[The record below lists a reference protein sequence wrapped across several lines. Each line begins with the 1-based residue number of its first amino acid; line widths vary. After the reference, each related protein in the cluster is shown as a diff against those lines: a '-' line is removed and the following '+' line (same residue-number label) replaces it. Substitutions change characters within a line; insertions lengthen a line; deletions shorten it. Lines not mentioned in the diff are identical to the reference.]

1 MFAST
6 YPAGGGTA
14 FDISVGVKVWRQL
27 AFGAG
32 VSLFSRQDELQVTAQ
47 LPHPFH
53 FDQPRRIT
61 GTAQGLTREETA
73 GHVQAMWVA
82 PVGQRVEIAVFGG
95 PSFVSVTQDMATG
108 ITFTQGYPYDT
119 AAFTGIQRRM
129 LSESAIG
136 FNVGRRRGDL
146 LHPLDRR
153 GRRDPLHA
161 GDRRSGRRGSRRG
174 RTAHIRRST
183 RAVLSRIVDYG
194 TAKMARISPIATSP
208 DTKPHAVGVIPR
220 GVVAR
225 RDAWGCGRENQRPPH
240 RLVSAGPATRV
251 YDTCGSLAGAVSGQ
265 RAFRRLAACQA
276 YPRGHHPRAHG
287 YDKNNPQIQ
296 FTPV

>member
-1 MFAST
+1 MS
-6 YPAGGGTA
+6 PHGRRRAGKTLVAVAVLRHMLIGYARVSKADGSQSLDLQRAARTP
-14 FDISVGVKVWRQL
+14 SGVGVKVWRQL

-73 GHVQAMWVA
+73 VHVQAMWVA

-108 ITFTQGYPYDT
+108 ITFTQVYPYDT

-129 LSESAIG
+129 LSASAIG
-136 FNVGRRRGDL
+136 FNVGADV
-146 LHPLDRR
+146 HPLDRR

-161 GDRRSGRRGSRRG
+161 GDRRSGRRGSRSG

-183 RAVLSRIVDYG
+183 RAVLSRIGD
-194 TAKMARISPIATSP
+194 
-208 DTKPHAVGVIPR
+208 
-220 GVVAR
+220 
-225 RDAWGCGRENQRPPH
+225 
-240 RLVSAGPATRV
+240 
-251 YDTCGSLAGAVSGQ
+251 
-265 RAFRRLAACQA
+265 
-276 YPRGHHPRAHG
+276 
-287 YDKNNPQIQ
+287 
-296 FTPV
+296 